1 MFEAE
6 CYLFDLDGTLL
17 ATNEDLAAALNFMR
31 RSFDLE
37 PLPLDTVAG
46 LLGHGIRDLIR
57 QNFLKY
63 SDLTVTEE
71 LVDRAF
77 KINMEYYMAHS
88 ADLTKP
94 YSGVVSTLTELK
106 KRGAKLVVVTN
117 KHSNA
122 ARKIMELTGLNSF
135 FDFIS
140 GDGENIPLKPE
151 PDLLLN
157 ALKKMNCL
165 PENALM
171 IGDNH
176 TDIGS
181 ARRAGVRSVFVT
193 YGYGATGD
201 EKPDFII
208 NNFDELLG

>member
-1 MFEAE
+1 MSKKAI
-6 CYLFDLDGTLL
+6 LFDLDGTLL

-46 LLGHGIRDLIR
+46 LLGNGIRDLIR
-57 QNFLKY
+57 QNFLRY
-63 SDLTVTEE
+63 SDLTVTEDM
-71 LVDRAF
+71 VDRAF
-77 KINMEYYMAHS
+77 KINMEYYMAHP
-88 ADLTKP
+88 ADLSKP
-94 YSGVVSTLTELK
+94 YSGVVPTLTELK

-117 KHSNA
+117 KHSDA

-193 YGYGATGD
+193 YGYGVTGD

-208 NNFDELLG
+208 NDFDELLG